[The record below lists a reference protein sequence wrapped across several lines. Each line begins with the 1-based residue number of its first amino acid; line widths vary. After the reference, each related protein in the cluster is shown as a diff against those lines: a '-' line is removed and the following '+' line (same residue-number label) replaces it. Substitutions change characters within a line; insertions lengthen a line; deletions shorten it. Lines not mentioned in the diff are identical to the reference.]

1 MILRIIPRKERAR
14 NIIVNNLHYLADK
27 SVWCKC
33 RTCPHGI
40 GAEECQKCDEWWWER
55 ARLFISDT
63 VIHRLRRQN
72 YTPAKLEELGHVATH
87 AGVEFCKKN
96 TGASIKDISIAK
108 KIYVETRSLL
118 ESCDK
123 SEEI

>member
-1 MILRIIPRKERAR
+1 MLRTIPRKERAR

-27 SVWCKC
+27 SVRCRC
-33 RTCPHGI
+33 RTCRHGI
-40 GAEECQKCDEWWWER
+40 GVEECQKCDEWWWER
-55 ARLFISDT
+55 ARLFFSDI
-63 VIHRLRRQN
+63 VIHRLRQL
-72 YTPAKLEELGHVATH
+72 YTPAKLDELGHFAAH

-96 TGASIKDISIAK
+96 MGAPINDIRIAK
-108 KIYVETRSLL
+108 EIYVETRRLL

>member
-1 MILRIIPRKERAR
+1 MLRTMPRKERAR

-27 SVWCKC
+27 SVRIKC

-40 GAEECQKCDEWWWER
+40 GMEECKKCDEWWWER
-55 ARLFISDT
+55 ARLFISDI
-63 VIHRLRRQN
+63 VIRRLRRL
-72 YTPAKLEELGHVATH
+72 YTPAKLEELGYVAAH
-87 AGVEFCKKN
+87 EGVEICKKN
-96 TGASIKDISIAK
+96 MGASINDIRIAEK
-108 KIYVETRSLL
+108 LYIETRRLL

>member
-1 MILRIIPRKERAR
+1 MLRTIPRKERAR

-27 SVWCKC
+27 SVRCKC
-33 RTCPHGI
+33 RTCTHGI
-40 GAEECQKCDEWWWER
+40 GMEECQKCDEWWWER

-63 VIHRLRRQN
+63 VIHRLRRL
-72 YTPAKLEELGHVATH
+72 YTADKLEELGHVAAH
-87 AGVEFCKKN
+87 AGVDFCKKN
-96 TGASIKDISIAK
+96 MGASINDIRIAE
-108 KIYVETRSLL
+108 KIYVETRRLL

>member
-1 MILRIIPRKERAR
+1 MMLRTIPRKERAR

-40 GAEECQKCDEWWWER
+40 GMKECQKCEEWWWER
-55 ARLFISDT
+55 ARLFFSDT
-63 VIHRLRRQN
+63 VIHRLRRL
-72 YTPAKLEELGHVATH
+72 YTPAKLDEMGHVAAH
-87 AGVEFCKKN
+87 AGVEICKKN
-96 TGASIKDISIAK
+96 MGVSINDIRIAK
-108 KIYVETRSLL
+108 KIYVETRRLL

-123 SEEI
+123 SEKI

>member
-1 MILRIIPRKERAR
+1 MKLRTIPRKERAR

-27 SVWCKC
+27 SVRCKC

-55 ARLFISDT
+55 ARLFFSEI
-63 VIHRLRRQN
+63 VIRRLRGL
-72 YTPAKLEELGHVATH
+72 YTAAKLEELGHVAAH
-87 AGVEFCKKN
+87 EGEVICKKN
-96 TGASIKDISIAK
+96 MGAPINDILIAK
-108 KIYVETRSLL
+108 TIYEETCSLL

>member
-1 MILRIIPRKERAR
+1 MLRTIPRKERAR

-27 SVWCKC
+27 SVQCKC

-40 GAEECQKCDEWWWER
+40 GMKECQKCDEWWWER
-55 ARLFISDT
+55 ARLFFSDT
-63 VIHRLRRQN
+63 VILRLRRL
-72 YTPAKLEELGHVATH
+72 YTPAKLDELGHIAAH
-87 AGVEFCKKN
+87 EGVKICKKN
-96 TGASIKDISIAK
+96 MGASINDISIAK
-108 KIYVETRSLL
+108 KIYVETRRLL

>member
-1 MILRIIPRKERAR
+1 MLRTIPRKERAR
-14 NIIVNNLHYLADK
+14 NIIVCNLHYLADK
-27 SVWCKC
+27 SVLCKC
-33 RTCPHGI
+33 RTCQYGI
-40 GAEECQKCDEWWWER
+40 GAKECQKCDEWWWER

-63 VIHRLRRQN
+63 VIHRLRRL
-72 YTPAKLEELGHVATH
+72 YTPAKLDELGHVAAH

-96 TGASIKDISIAK
+96 MGTPINDIRIAE
-108 KIYVETRSLL
+108 KIYVETRRLL

>member
-1 MILRIIPRKERAR
+1 MLRTIPRKERAR
-14 NIIVNNLHYLADK
+14 NIIVCNLHYLADK
-27 SVWCKC
+27 NVRCKC

-40 GAEECQKCDEWWWER
+40 GMEECQKCDEWWWER

-63 VIHRLRRQN
+63 VIHRLRRL
-72 YTPAKLEELGHVATH
+72 YTPAKLEELGHVAVH
-87 AGVEFCKKN
+87 AGENFCKKN
-96 TGASIKDISIAK
+96 MGASINDICIAK
-108 KIYVETRSLL
+108 KIYVETRRLL

>member
-1 MILRIIPRKERAR
+1 MLRTIPRKERAR

-27 SVWCKC
+27 SVRCKC

-40 GAEECQKCDEWWWER
+40 GMEECQKCDEWWWER
-55 ARLFISDT
+55 ARLFVSDI
-63 VIHRLRRQN
+63 VIRRLRRL
-72 YTPAKLEELGHVATH
+72 YTPARLEELGNVAAH
-87 AGVEFCKKN
+87 EGVKICKKN
-96 TGASIKDISIAK
+96 TVASINDISIAK
-108 KIYVETRSLL
+108 KIYVETRRLL

>member
-1 MILRIIPRKERAR
+1 MMLRTIPRKERAR

-27 SVWCKC
+27 SVRCKC
-33 RTCPHGI
+33 RTCTHGI
-40 GAEECQKCDEWWWER
+40 GVEECQKCDEWWWER
-55 ARLFISDT
+55 ARLFFSDT
-63 VIHRLRRQN
+63 VIHRLRRI

-87 AGVEFCKKN
+87 AGVEICRKN
-96 TGASIKDISIAK
+96 MGASINDIRIAE
-108 KIYVETRSLL
+108 KIYIETRRLL

>member
-1 MILRIIPRKERAR
+1 MLRTIPRKERAR

-27 SVWCKC
+27 SVRCKC
-33 RTCPHGI
+33 RTCTYGI
-40 GAEECQKCDEWWWER
+40 GVEECQKCDEWWWER
-55 ARLFISDT
+55 ARLFISDI
-63 VIHRLRRQN
+63 VIHRVRGL
-72 YTPAKLEELGHVATH
+72 YTPAKLEELGHVAAH
-87 AGVEFCKKN
+87 AGVEICKRN
-96 TGASIKDISIAK
+96 MGAPINDICIAK

>member
-1 MILRIIPRKERAR
+1 MLRTILRKERAR

-27 SVWCKC
+27 SVRCKC

-40 GAEECQKCDEWWWER
+40 GMEECQKCDEWWWER
-55 ARLFISDT
+55 ARLFFSDT
-63 VIHRLRRQN
+63 VIHRLRRL
-72 YTPAKLEELGHVATH
+72 YTPAKLDELGHIATH
-87 AGVEFCKKN
+87 AGVEICKKN
-96 TGASIKDISIAK
+96 MGAPINDIRIAE
-108 KIYVETRSLL
+108 KIYVETRRLL

>member
-1 MILRIIPRKERAR
+1 MILRTIPRKERAR

-27 SVWCKC
+27 SVRCKC

-40 GAEECQKCDEWWWER
+40 GVEECQKCDEWWWER
-55 ARLFISDT
+55 ARLFISDI
-63 VIHRLRRQN
+63 VIRRLRGL
-72 YTPAKLEELGHVATH
+72 YTPAKLEELGHAAAH
-87 AGVEFCKKN
+87 ADEKLCKKN
-96 TGASIKDISIAK
+96 MGASINDILIAK
-108 KIYVETRSLL
+108 KIYVETRRLL

>member
-1 MILRIIPRKERAR
+1 MLRTIPRKERAR
-14 NIIVNNLHYLADK
+14 NIIVNNLHYLAEK

-40 GAEECQKCDEWWWER
+40 GTEECQKCDEWWWER
-55 ARLFISDT
+55 ARLFFSDT
-63 VIHRLRRQN
+63 VIDRLRRI
-72 YTPAKLEELGHVATH
+72 YTPAKLDELGHVATH
-87 AGVEFCKKN
+87 AGVEICKKN
-96 TGASIKDISIAK
+96 MGASINDIRIAE
-108 KIYVETRSLL
+108 KIYVETRRLL

>member
-1 MILRIIPRKERAR
+1 MILRTIPRKERAR

-27 SVWCKC
+27 SERCKC
-33 RTCPHGI
+33 RTCPRGI

-55 ARLFISDT
+55 ARLFFSDT
-63 VIHRLRRQN
+63 VIVRLRRL
-72 YTPAKLEELGHVATH
+72 YTPAKLEELGYIADH
-87 AGVEFCKKN
+87 AGVEICKKN
-96 TGASIKDISIAK
+96 MGASINDIRIAK

>member
-1 MILRIIPRKERAR
+1 MLRTIPRKERAR

-27 SVWCKC
+27 SVQCKC

-40 GAEECQKCDEWWWER
+40 GMEECQKCDEWWWER

-63 VIHRLRRQN
+63 VIHRLRRL
-72 YTPAKLEELGHVATH
+72 YTPAKLDELGHVAVH

-96 TGASIKDISIAK
+96 MGAPINDIRIAK
-108 KIYVETRSLL
+108 EIYIETRRLL
-118 ESCDK
+118 ESCGE

>member
-1 MILRIIPRKERAR
+1 MLRTIPRKERAR
-14 NIIVNNLHYLADK
+14 NIIVNNLHYLEEH

-40 GAEECQKCDEWWWER
+40 GAKECQKCDEWWWER
-55 ARLFISDT
+55 ARLFFSDT
-63 VIHRLRRQN
+63 VIHRLRRL
-72 YTPAKLEELGHVATH
+72 YTPAKLEELGHVAAH
-87 AGVEFCKKN
+87 EGVKFCKKN
-96 TGASIKDISIAK
+96 TGASINDISIAQ
-108 KIYVETRSLL
+108 KIYVETRRLL

>member
-1 MILRIIPRKERAR
+1 MKLRTIPRKERAR

-27 SVWCKC
+27 SVRCKC

-63 VIHRLRRQN
+63 VIVRLRRL
-72 YTPAKLEELGHVATH
+72 YTAAKLEELGHVAAH
-87 AGVEFCKKN
+87 EGVKICKKN
-96 TGASIKDISIAK
+96 TGASINDISIAK
-108 KIYVETRSLL
+108 KIYIETRRLL

>member
-1 MILRIIPRKERAR
+1 MLRTIPRKERAR

-27 SVWCKC
+27 SVRCKC

-40 GAEECQKCDEWWWER
+40 GMKECQKCDEWWWER

-63 VIHRLRRQN
+63 VIVRLRRL
-72 YTPAKLEELGHVATH
+72 YTPAKLEELGHVAVH
-87 AGVEFCKKN
+87 AGVEICKKN
-96 TGASIKDISIAK
+96 MGASINDIRIAE
-108 KIYVETRSLL
+108 KIYVETRRLL

>member
-1 MILRIIPRKERAR
+1 MILRTLPRKERAR

-27 SVWCKC
+27 SVRSKC

-55 ARLFISDT
+55 ARLFFSDI
-63 VIHRLRRQN
+63 VIRRLRGL
-72 YTPAKLEELGHVATH
+72 YTAAKLEELGHVAAH
-87 AGVEFCKKN
+87 EGVKICKKN
-96 TGASIKDISIAK
+96 TGASINDIHIAK

>member
-1 MILRIIPRKERAR
+1 MMLRTIPRKERAR

-27 SVWCKC
+27 SARSKC
-33 RTCPHGI
+33 RTCQYRI
-40 GAEECQKCDEWWWER
+40 GMEECQKCDEWWWER
-55 ARLFISDT
+55 ARLFFSDT
-63 VIHRLRRQN
+63 VILRLRRI
-72 YTPAKLEELGHVATH
+72 YTSAKLDELGHVAAH

-96 TGASIKDISIAK
+96 MGASINDICIAK
-108 KIYVETRSLL
+108 KIYDETRSLL

>member
-1 MILRIIPRKERAR
+1 MLRTIPRKERAR
-14 NIIVNNLHYLADK
+14 NIIVNNLHYLAEK
-27 SVWCKC
+27 SVSCKC

-40 GAEECQKCDEWWWER
+40 GAKECQKCEEWWWER

-63 VIHRLRRQN
+63 VIHRLRRL
-72 YTPAKLEELGHVATH
+72 YTPAKLEELGHIAAH
-87 AGVEFCKKN
+87 AVLIFCKKK
-96 TGASIKDISIAK
+96 TGVSVNDIRIAK

>member
-1 MILRIIPRKERAR
+1 MLRTIPRKERAR

-27 SVWCKC
+27 SERCKC
-33 RTCPHGI
+33 RTCTHGI
-40 GAEECQKCDEWWWER
+40 GMEECQKCDEWWWER

-63 VIHRLRRQN
+63 VIVRLQRL
-72 YTPAKLEELGHVATH
+72 YTPTKLDELGHVAAH
-87 AGVEFCKKN
+87 LGVEICKKN
-96 TGASIKDISIAK
+96 MGVPINDISIAK
-108 KIYVETRSLL
+108 KIYVETRRLL